1 MELCGGEGGA
11 PIDEYS
17 FEALILAACVSPETP
32 VSEVTRIIDLVLE
45 ATFDIELCPSERES
59 LARKL
64 RDAWPED
71 RGLMDGTPEE
81 IIDMAIEDYREM
93 RELWEGEA
101 PAMAF
106 PDGSAV
112 KSDVTVHALAR
123 MARL

>member
-1 MELCGGEGGA
+1 
-11 PIDEYS
+11 
-17 FEALILAACVSPETP
+17 
-32 VSEVTRIIDLVLE
+32 
-45 ATFDIELCPSERES
+45 
-59 LARKL
+59 
-64 RDAWPED
+64 
-71 RGLMDGTPEE
+71 MDGTPEE

-93 RELWEGEA
+93 REQWEGEV